1 MLKQLPLLS
10 RDRDRAAPFTR
21 FSRVLQVARKS
32 GIWPLAALAALGG
45 AVLYSQQNETGTVF
59 HSDIRLVVCH
69 TTVVDRS
76 GHLVDHLTQDAF
88 SVFENNVRQ
97 QIKLFKH
104 EDVPVSMGLVI
115 DSSGSMRNSNKRAGV
130 EASAMALIQAS
141 NPDDEVFVIHFNDET
156 YFDNPGNKEFL
167 TKPEEMRE
175 ALHRTEPSGGTAMR
189 DAVQLAVNWLK
200 KAHKEKKVL
209 VVVTDGEDNASSE
222 DNSLENVVRSARQN
236 EVLIYSVG
244 LLSEEDHKA
253 AANAKHQL
261 NELSEATGG
270 EAFYPREVSEVDPI
284 ARQVA
289 RDLRSQYTIEYTPSN
304 PAMDGTFRRIRV
316 SVKAP
321 GGAAARTRTGYYAT
335 PDRVAGTG
343 PAPASLRR

>member
-1 MLKQLPLLS
+1 LRQKS
-10 RDRDRAAPFTR
+10 R
-21 FSRVLQVARKS
+21 
-32 GIWPLAALAALGG
+32 IWTLAALAALGG
-45 AVLYSQQNETGTVF
+45 AILYSQQNETGTVF

-76 GHLVDHLTQDAF
+76 GHLVDHLSQDAF

-97 QIKLFKH
+97 QIKVFKH

-130 EASAMALIQAS
+130 EAAAMALIQAS
-141 NPDDEVFVIHFNDET
+141 NKDDEVFVIHFNDET
-156 YFDNPGNKEFL
+156 YFDNPGGKDFL
-167 TKPEEMRE
+167 T
-175 ALHRTEPSGGTAMR
+175 LGRTEPSGGTAMR

-222 DNSLENVVRSARQN
+222 DNTLENVVRSARQN

-253 AANAKHQL
+253 ATNAKHQL

-304 PAMDGTFRRIRV
+304 PAMDGSFRRIRV

-321 GGAAARTRTGYYAT
+321 GGPTARTRTGYYAT
-335 PDRVAGTG
+335 PDQIAGADPV
-343 PAPASLRR
+343 PANLRR

>member
-1 MLKQLPLLS
+1 MIQKKQILPL
-10 RDRDRAAPFTR
+10 AC
-21 FSRVLQVARKS
+21 
-32 GIWPLAALAALGG
+32 LAAAGVAL
-45 AVLYSQQNETGTVF
+45 LYSQQKDTGTVF
-59 HSDIRLVVCH
+59 HSDTRLVVCH
-69 TTVVDRS
+69 TTVVDHS
-76 GHLVDHLTQDAF
+76 GHLVDHLGKEAF

-97 QIKLFKH
+97 EIKVFKH
-104 EDVPVSMGLVI
+104 EDIPISMGLVI

-130 EASAMALIQAS
+130 QAAAMALIRAS
-141 NPDDEVFVIHFNDET
+141 NPDDEVFVVHFNDET
-156 YFDNPGNKEFL
+156 YFDNPGGKDFL
-167 TKPEEMRE
+167 TKPADMEV
-175 ALHRTEPSGGTAMR
+175 ALGKTEPAGGTAMR
-189 DAVQLAVNWLK
+189 DAVQLAIGWLR

-253 AANAKHQL
+253 AANARHQL
-261 NELSEATGG
+261 NELTEATGG
-270 EAFYPREVSEVDPI
+270 EAFYPREIAEVDPI

-316 SVKAP
+316 AVKGP
-321 GGAAARTRTGYYAT
+321 GSPTARTRTGYYAT
-335 PDRVAGTG
+335 PEASAGED
-343 PAPASLRR
+343 PSPASNLRR

>member
-1 MLKQLPLLS
+1 MLVGL
-10 RDRDRAAPFTR
+10 A
-21 FSRVLQVARKS
+21 VA
-32 GIWPLAALAALGG
+32 GAAL
-45 AVLYSQQNETGTVF
+45 LYAQQHDAPAVF
-59 HSDIRLVVCH
+59 HSDTRVVVCH

-76 GHLVDHLTQDAF
+76 GRLVDHLTQDAF
-88 SVFENNVRQ
+88 TVFENNVRQ
-97 QIKLFKH
+97 QIKVFKH
-104 EDVPVSMGLVI
+104 EDIPVSMGLVI

-130 EASAMALIQAS
+130 EAAAMALIQAS
-141 NPDDEVFVIHFNDET
+141 NPGDEVFVIHFNDET
-156 YFDNPGNKEFL
+156 YFDNPHGKEFL

-175 ALHRTEPSGGTAMR
+175 ALGRTDPSGGTAMR
-189 DAVQLAVNWLK
+189 DAVQLAIGWMK

-222 DNSLENVVRSARQN
+222 DNTLENVVRSARQN

-244 LLSEEDHKA
+244 LLTEEDHKA

-270 EAFYPREVSEVDPI
+270 EAFFPKEVSEVDPI

-304 PAMDGTFRRIRV
+304 PTMDGSFRRIRV
-316 SVKAP
+316 SVKGP
-321 GGAAARTRTGYYAT
+321 GGPTARTRTGYYAT
-335 PDRVAGTG
+335 PDQVAGSDA
-343 PAPASLRR
+343 APAANLRR

>member
-1 MLKQLPLLS
+1 LAL
-10 RDRDRAAPFTR
+10 A
-21 FSRVLQVARKS
+21 
-32 GIWPLAALAALGG
+32 GIAALGM
-45 AVLYSQQNETGTVF
+45 AMLHAQQKETGTVF
-59 HSDIRLVVCH
+59 HSDTRLVVCH

-76 GHLVDHLTQDAF
+76 GHLVDHLTKDAF

-97 QIKLFKH
+97 EIKVFKH
-104 EDVPVSMGLVI
+104 EDIPVSMGLII

-130 EASAMALIQAS
+130 EASAMTLIKAS

-156 YFDNPGNKEFL
+156 YFDNPGGKDFL

-175 ALHRTEPSGGTAMR
+175 ALGRTEPSGGTAMR
-189 DAVQLAVNWLK
+189 DAVQLAINWLK

-209 VVVTDGEDNASSE
+209 VVVTDGEDNASDE

-253 AANAKHQL
+253 ASNAKHQL

-270 EAFYPREVSEVDPI
+270 EAFYPRDVTEVEPI
-284 ARQVA
+284 VHQVA

-304 PAMDGTFRRIRV
+304 PAMDGTFRKIRV
-316 SVKAP
+316 TVKAP
-321 GGAAARTRTGYYAT
+321 GGPTARTRTGYYAT
-335 PDRVAGTG
+335 PDQAASPD
-343 PAPASLRR
+343 PAPASGLRR

>member
-1 MLKQLPLLS
+1 MRLPLTQTPRIIALT
-10 RDRDRAAPFTR
+10 A
-21 FSRVLQVARKS
+21 
-32 GIWPLAALAALGG
+32 GIGALGMALLYAQQNDAG
-45 AVLYSQQNETGTVF
+45 AVF
-59 HSDIRLVVCH
+59 HIDTRLVVCH
-69 TTVVDRS
+69 TTVMDRS
-76 GHLVDHLTQDAF
+76 GHLVDHLTRDAF

-97 QIKLFKH
+97 EIKVFKH
-104 EDVPVSMGLVI
+104 EDIPVSMGLVI

-130 EASAMALIQAS
+130 EAAALELIKDS
-141 NPDDEVFVIHFNDET
+141 NRDDEVFVIHFNDET
-156 YFDNPGNKEFL
+156 YFDNPGGKDFL
-167 TKPEEMRE
+167 TKPDEMKV
-175 ALHRTEPSGGTAMR
+175 ALGRTEPAGGTAMR
-189 DAVQLAVNWLK
+189 DAVQLAIGWLK

-270 EAFYPREVSEVDPI
+270 EAFYPREVSEVEPI
-284 ARQVA
+284 AHQVA

-304 PAMDGTFRRIRV
+304 ASMDGTFRKIRV
-316 SVKAP
+316 AVRAP
-321 GGAAARTRTGYYAT
+321 GGPTARTRTGYYAT
-335 PDRVAGTG
+335 PGTSAGLG
-343 PAPASLRR
+343 PAPASNLRR

>member
-1 MLKQLPLLS
+1 MQFKLMLIPLMKK
-10 RDRDRAAPFTR
+10 TR
-21 FSRVLQVARKS
+21 ISAIAGL
-32 GIWPLAALAALGG
+32 GALAVALLCAQQDTG
-45 AVLYSQQNETGTVF
+45 AVF
-59 HSDIRLVVCH
+59 HADTRLVVCH
-69 TTVVDRS
+69 TTVMDRS
-76 GHLVDHLTQDAF
+76 GHLVDRLTRDAF

-97 QIKLFKH
+97 EIKVFKH

-115 DSSGSMRNSNKRAGV
+115 DSSGSMRNNNKRAGV
-130 EASAMALIQAS
+130 EAAAMALIKAS

-156 YFDNPGNKEFL
+156 YFDNPGGKDFL

-175 ALHRTEPSGGTAMR
+175 ALGRTEPSGGTAMR
-189 DAVQLAVNWLK
+189 DAVQLAIGWLK

-270 EAFYPREVSEVDPI
+270 AAFYPKEVAEVDPI
-284 ARQVA
+284 AHQVA
-289 RDLRSQYTIEYTPSN
+289 RDLRNQYTIEYTPSN
-304 PAMDGTFRRIRV
+304 PAMDGTFRKIRV
-316 SVKAP
+316 AVKSA
-321 GGAAARTRTGYYAT
+321 GGATVRTRTGYYAT
-335 PDRVAGTG
+335 PDQSAGAD
-343 PAPASLRR
+343 PAPSANFRR